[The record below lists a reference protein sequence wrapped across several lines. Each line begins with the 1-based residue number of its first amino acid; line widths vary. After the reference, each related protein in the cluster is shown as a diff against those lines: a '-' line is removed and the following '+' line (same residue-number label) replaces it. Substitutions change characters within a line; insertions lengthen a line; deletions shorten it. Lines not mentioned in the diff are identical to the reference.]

1 VIGGGAPLVRRSQG
15 GAVATLTLA
24 RPPLNVLSTAMMREF
39 AREVARASH
48 DPTVKAV
55 LVRGDGRAF
64 CAGVDIA
71 DHTADKA
78 PAMMDAFL
86 EMLRAVDMCEV
97 PVVAAVHG
105 HCLGGGLELA
115 ASCDLFYAAEG
126 ATLGQ
131 PEIKLGVFPPAA
143 IAAYPSR
150 IGVRAT
156 AEIVLLGENFS
167 AARGRDMGLVNDVF
181 PDGEFFAKVDAL
193 CARFQEL
200 SRPVLV
206 LTKRALR
213 EAAPA
218 VEPPMLDE
226 LRDLY
231 LGELMQTEDAHEG
244 LRAFAERRRPAFK
257 DH

>member
-1 VIGGGAPLVRRSQG
+1 MVEGGACVRRIEG
-15 GAVATLTLA
+15 EGFATLVID
-24 RPPLNVLSTAMMREF
+24 RPPLNVLSTSLMREL
-39 AREVARASH
+39 AAALKAASADVH
-48 DPTVKAV
+48 VKAV
-55 LVRGDGRAF
+55 QIRGEGRAF
-64 CAGVDIA
+64 SAGVDIA

-78 PAMMDAFL
+78 GAMMDAFF

-115 ASCDLFYAAEG
+115 ASCDLLYAAEG

-131 PEIKLGVFPPAA
+131 PEIKVGVFPPAA

-167 AARGRDMGLVNDVF
+167 AARGREVGLVNDVF
-181 PDGEFFAKVDAL
+181 ADGEVFARVDAI
-193 CARFQEL
+193 CAKFADL
-200 SRPVLV
+200 SRPVLA

-213 EAAPA
+213 QAAPS
-218 VEPPMLDE
+218 VDPPVLDD
-226 LRDLY
+226 LRRLY
-231 LGELMQTEDAHEG
+231 LGELMQMEDAREG

-257 DH
+257 GH